1 MPKWRKL
8 ILWFRPP
15 GTVPRKPVSA
25 AAMALRRF
33 HRANDG
39 VTAIEYALL
48 ASLLAVMII
57 GAVTMAGSELKYTFE
72 ALTNSIADVNDTG
85 SGGEGSNPETP
96 EDSDGPPKDKN
107 KDPCQTAGK
116 NCGKGPN

>member
-1 MPKWRKL
+1 MPKWSNI

-33 HRANDG
+33 HRANEG

-48 ASLLAVMII
+48 GSLLAVVII
-57 GAVTMAGSELKYTFE
+57 GGVTMAGGELKYTFE
-72 ALTNSIADVNDTG
+72 ALTNSIADVNVTVSGDSSG
-85 SGGEGSNPETP
+85 SDEEGNDFPDPCEQGGSNCGNP
-96 EDSDGPPKDKN
+96 DG
-107 KDPCQTAGK
+107 G
-116 NCGKGPN
+116 